1 MEPDDLLCSA
11 QRASLSGQS
20 KRAPSL
26 DARSRRSISPI
37 PEREQASLEGPFS
50 GSGAGLGWRDH
61 FQVQGLRLV
70 HLFFIGIPVSSS
82 RPMEAITPSSGKSLM
97 LPPSEYPRTLGSAG
111 ARKVMASFLLGA
123 LLTILHAVPA
133 LAGMEFAQLSV
144 KKGVLLVASPKL
156 DDPNFR
162 QAVVLIVEHGPE
174 GTVGLIL
181 NRSTNVLLSHALP
194 DLSVLKGTSYRIFA
208 GGPVEPSR
216 LLLLFRLKEP
226 PADAR
231 SVFDGVYVGG
241 TPKVLERIIT
251 QAKPTETFRAFAGFA
266 GWAPSQLEAEMLL
279 GAWGILPPDSFVSLT
294 RTRPHSG
301 WTVSAASRR
310 PG

>member
-1 MEPDDLLCSA
+1 
-11 QRASLSGQS
+11 
-20 KRAPSL
+20 
-26 DARSRRSISPI
+26 
-37 PEREQASLEGPFS
+37 
-50 GSGAGLGWRDH
+50 
-61 FQVQGLRLV
+61 
-70 HLFFIGIPVSSS
+70 
-82 RPMEAITPSSGKSLM
+82 M

-123 LLTILHAVPA
+123 LLTILHPVPA
-133 LAGMEFAQLSV
+133 LAGMELAQLSV
-144 KKGVLLVASPKL
+144 KKGVLLVASPNL

-279 GAWGILPPDSFVSLT
+279 GAWGILPPDSFSIFDQDPATL
-294 RTRPHSG
+294 
-301 WTVSAASRR
+301 WLDCLSRLQAPR
-310 PG
+310 VEGVAWVVPIAHGTPTIKRLEGHPR